1 MKNKSEMKTK
11 PIDVV
16 ASPSS
21 RTLRLEMMPL
31 SELTKM
37 AHQRNPKDHDI
48 DSLID
53 SFKRFGFTAA
63 PTIDEATM
71 VMVAGHGRCEA
82 LAKMRN
88 NLEEPPPGIGL
99 DGIEWLV
106 PVMRGIS
113 FASERERDAYV
124 IADNQNV
131 MAGGWKFDVLAQLV
145 GELKAD
151 GGFAGLGFQEI
162 ELNAL
167 LGQLPPEAPD
177 NGMDPEAN
185 GSSSSNRP
193 DPNDGSRGR
202 TEITARIECP
212 KCGHMIE
219 R

>member
-1 MKNKSEMKTK
+1 MTMRIEKM
-11 PIDVV
+11 
-16 ASPSS
+16 
-21 RTLRLEMMPL
+21 RL
-31 SELTKM
+31 SELLKM
-37 AHQRNPKDHDI
+37 AHKRNPKDHDI
-48 DSLID
+48 DSLMA

-63 PTIDEATM
+63 PTIDEATY

-88 NLEEPPPGIGL
+88 NLEEPPAGVEL

-106 PVMRGIS
+106 PVVRGVS
-113 FASERERDAYV
+113 FKSEKERDAYV

-131 MAGGWKFDVLAQLV
+131 MAGGWKFDLLAQII
-145 GELKAD
+145 GELKDD
-151 GGFAGLGFQEI
+151 GGYGGLGFAEI

-167 LGQLPPEAPD
+167 LGQFKDETPSG
-177 NGMDPEAN
+177 GMDPEATE
-185 GSSSSNRP
+185 GNRP
-193 DPNDGSRGR
+193 DPNNANRGR